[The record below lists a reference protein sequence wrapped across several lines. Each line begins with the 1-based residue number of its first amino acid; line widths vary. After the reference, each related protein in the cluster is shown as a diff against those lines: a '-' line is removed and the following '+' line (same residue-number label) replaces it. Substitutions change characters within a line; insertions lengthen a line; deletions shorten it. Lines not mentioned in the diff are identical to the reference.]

1 MKLARTHPYDFKPT
15 FCLFDSVFV
24 GKNVSCSISRA
35 SRIVDARVF
44 APHAKGRNRSKKQ
57 ENVKRSTG
65 RHAASARNLS
75 KVFSPEGS
83 SDCSSSLEARSNL
96 KGRVVV
102 FGEFSLFFNTA
113 ENQDEMCFGT
123 VTRMVMMAS
132 KGGVL
137 VRFPDRDKN
146 TAIYT
151 GDVCTFNFA

>member
-1 MKLARTHPYDFKPT
+1 MTSSPHSAYSIGYLLAKTSAVRSRVQVEMSTQGFPLLMP
-15 FCLFDSVFV
+15 
-24 GKNVSCSISRA
+24 VS
-35 SRIVDARVF
+35 
-44 APHAKGRNRSKKQ
+44 HAKGRNRSKKQ

-96 KGRVVV
+96 KGRVMV
-102 FGEFSLFFNTA
+102 FGDFSLLFNTA

-123 VTRMVMMAS
+123 VIRMMMMAS

-151 GDVCTFNFA
+151 GGVCTFNFA

>member
-1 MKLARTHPYDFKPT
+1 MTSSPHSAYSIVYLLAKTSAVR
-15 FCLFDSVFV
+15 
-24 GKNVSCSISRA
+24 SRVQ
-35 SRIVDARVF
+35 VDLLMQGFLLLTAAR
-44 APHAKGRNRSKKQ
+44 HAKGRNRSKKQ

-102 FGEFSLFFNTA
+102 FGELSLFFNTA

>member
-1 MKLARTHPYDFKPT
+1 MTSSPHSAYSIRYLLAKTSAVR
-15 FCLFDSVFV
+15 
-24 GKNVSCSISRA
+24 SCVQ
-35 SRIVDARVF
+35 VDLLMQGFLLLTAARY
-44 APHAKGRNRSKKQ
+44 AKGRNRSKKQ